1 MTECKHKELR
11 RWDDTGTWG
20 CVEPKC
26 AFVLRTT
33 FDEPNAGCLN
43 EGLGPMQLAMY
54 KPGPDSKMLQ
64 DQEHGRFVFLKAVL
78 ELSHQTW
85 PVPSVLNKL
94 IEAAEYLLGTI
105 DTSNTHQDSH
115 RSPRRTC
122 SSIQEYR
129 SAVVRAKEILAN
141 WGWAE
146 RVDADIPAEWK
157 DRVRVD
163 EAVITKIAQNAYWK
177 DDPVV
182 VTLQPDDVAIITI
195 HPQTERI
202 PPSPPPENAVH
213 MLTMKHDALF
223 EHCITCDTPN
233 VCPMRGCGKL
243 MRERLSAHPL
253 CTCVTNPKLCLRH
266 NSFIDNAPK
275 QLGAVK

>member
-33 FDEPNAGCLN
+33 FDEPSAGCLN

-78 ELSHQTW
+78 ELDNPW
-85 PVPSVLNKL
+85 AVPDVLGKL
-94 IEAAEYLLGTI
+94 IEAVEHLLRVHGC
-105 DTSNTHQDSH
+105 DAHGH
-115 RSPRRTC
+115 E
-122 SSIQEYR
+122 EYR
-129 SAVVRAKEILAN
+129 RAKLRGREILAN

-146 RVDADIPAEWK
+146 HVDADIFAEWK

-163 EAVITKIAQNAYWK
+163 EAVVTKIAQNAYWK

-195 HPQTERI
+195 HPQTERV